1 MIRQT
6 LLSHFESF
14 SDLLMRMAEL
24 KPGLGG
30 FAYN

>member
-1 MIRQT
+1 MTRQT
-6 LLSHFESF
+6 LLSHFESS
-14 SDLLMRMAEL
+14 SDLLMRAAEL